1 MMTEMDFDH
10 HRMAKMN
17 QGHSSRLMLTEIKFS
32 HFEVSL
38 VFKKATK
45 IGSIPT
51 NFGQMVEDDQMS
63 FSHHPIL
70 TCHSFDI
77 MAIKW

>member
-10 HRMAKMN
+10 HQMPELN
-17 QGHSSRLMLTEIKFS
+17 QGHSSHLMVIEINFTY
-32 HFEVSL
+32 FEVGL
-38 VFKKATK
+38 MFKMVTI

-51 NFGQMVEDDQMS
+51 NFGQMVEGDRTS
-63 FSHHPIL
+63 FGHHPIL

-77 MAIKW
+77 IAI